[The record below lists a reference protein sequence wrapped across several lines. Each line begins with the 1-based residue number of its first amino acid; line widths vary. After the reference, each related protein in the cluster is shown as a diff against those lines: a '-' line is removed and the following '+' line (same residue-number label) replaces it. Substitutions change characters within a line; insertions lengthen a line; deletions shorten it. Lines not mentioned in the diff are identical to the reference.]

1 MNNTLLFAYNV
12 LDDIYRRGAYASQ
25 ALGSVLPSLSPRDRK
40 AVNRM
45 VLGVIEHNEEWNY
58 QIARLCKKQPKAV
71 VRTILKLGMYCLH
84 YMQSMPTYTSVNDT
98 VELCKAIK
106 REQTG
111 FVNAT
116 LKAYV
121 DVMDDL
127 PESGLESLSIRANM
141 PIWMVNLYLDQ
152 YGVEEGIRLVTTKF
166 NHTHLRWNERTYSRL
181 KLKNFIEQNGLAALD
196 TPHGYLVGATE
207 PYGELIN
214 QGLVTVQALDSI
226 YICQALIE
234 GGGKGKVLD
243 LCAAPG
249 GKSVYIAEHNP
260 QVQVTACDVHPHRVS
275 LIESY
280 ARRMGVD
287 NVQAINH
294 DGTEYEEEWC
304 DQFDYVLVDAP
315 CSGLGVVGSN
325 PDIVLNRT
333 EESLRSLPVLQSRLL
348 AVASQYVKPFGVLVY
363 STCTNLREENG
374 NVVTAFLR
382 AHPEFGLESM
392 SNLPDND
399 GMLQFAPDEQG
410 NDGFFVA
417 RMRKKV

>member
-12 LDDIYRRGAYASQ
+12 LDDVYRRGAYASQ

-58 QIARLCKKQPKAV
+58 QLSRLCRKQPKPV
-71 VRTILKLGMYCLH
+71 VRTLLRLGMYCLK
-84 YMQSMPTYTSVNDT
+84 YMQSMPSYTSVNDT
-98 VELCKAIK
+98 VELCKAVK

-116 LKAYV
+116 LKAYIE
-121 DVMDDL
+121 VMDDL
-127 PESGLESLSIRANM
+127 PTSGLESVAIRANM
-141 PIWMVNLYLDQ
+141 PIWLVNRYIDQ
-152 YGVEEGIRLVTTKF
+152 YGVEEGIRLATTKY
-166 NHTHLRWNERTYSRL
+166 NHTHLRWNERSYSRL
-181 KLKNFIEQNGLAALD
+181 QLKNFIEQNGLHATD

-207 PYGELIN
+207 PYGDLLAK
-214 QGLVTVQALDSI
+214 GMATVQALDSI
-226 YICQALIE
+226 YICNALIE
-234 GGGKGKVLD
+234 DEGKGRMLD

-249 GKSVYIAEHNP
+249 GKSVYLAEKYRDLD
-260 QVQVTACDVHPHRVS
+260 VTACDVHPHRVA

-287 NVQAINH
+287 NVHAIEH
-294 DGTEYEEEWC
+294 DGTEYEEEWKESYN
-304 DQFDYVLVDAP
+304 YVLVDAP

-333 EESLRSLPVLQSRLL
+333 EESLRSLPVLQEHLL
-348 AVASQYVKPFGVLVY
+348 QVAARYVKPFGVLVY

-382 AHPEFGLESM
+382 SHPEFGLESM
-392 SNLPDND
+392 SNLPANE
-399 GMLQFAPDEQG
+399 GMLQFEPDEEG
-410 NDGFFVA
+410 NEGFFVA
-417 RMRKKV
+417 RLRKKQ